1 MTPKD
6 RKVGLPSAPDDEL
19 LRLEMKIAQRA
30 DRLWQDSGGIRGN
43 DLAHWLRAEQEV
55 LVELALA
62 S

>member
-1 MTPKD
+1 MNPND
-6 RKVGLPSAPDDEL
+6 RKVARNSAPDDEL

-30 DRLWQDSGGIRGN
+30 DRLWQDAGRIRGN

>member
-6 RKVGLPSAPDDEL
+6 RKVARSTAPDDDL
-19 LRLEMKIAQRA
+19 LNLEMKIAQRA
-30 DRLWQDSGGIRGN
+30 DRLWQDAGRVSGN
-43 DLAHWLRAEQEV
+43 DLAHWLQAEQEV